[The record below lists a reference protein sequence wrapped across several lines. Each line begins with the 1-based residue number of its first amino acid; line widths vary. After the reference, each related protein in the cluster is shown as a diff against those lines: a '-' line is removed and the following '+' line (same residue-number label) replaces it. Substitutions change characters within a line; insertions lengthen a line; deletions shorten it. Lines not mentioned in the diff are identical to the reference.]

1 MHPVGVGPAPTG
13 ALPARTGAPPS
24 PPRGLPAPGAP
35 PSPPHGFAAPGAPPS
50 PPGGVPAVRPD
61 ADSPTVR
68 RPRRPAVPPPGAV
81 HLGGSSAPPRTLLDV
96 LATTAAAYPDRP
108 AIDDGTRTLDYA
120 ALRSEANRVAV
131 LLAAHGVGRGDRVG
145 IRVASGT
152 ADLYVAVLGV
162 LAVGAAYV
170 PVDAEDP
177 ADRADL
183 VFARAEVRGVLTDAE
198 TYETRRGGPPALP
211 PGRPLPSDDAW
222 IIFTSGTTGTPKG
235 VAVSHRSAAA
245 FVDAEARLF
254 LRHRP
259 LGPGDRVMA
268 SLSVGFDASCEEMWL
283 AWRHGACLVPAPRS
297 LVRSGAEIGDWL
309 AARDIT
315 VVSTVPT
322 LAGLWSAEQ
331 CRGLRLLILGGEA
344 CPDQL
349 AHRLA
354 AVCDE
359 VWNTYGPTETTVVA
373 CASRLRPGEP
383 VRIGLPLA
391 GWQLAVV
398 DPERGHPVRPGEV
411 GELVIAGV
419 GTARYLDPEKDAAAF
434 RPLPALGWGRAYRSG
449 DLVRADREG
458 LTYVGRADSQVKIR
472 GFRVE
477 LGEIE
482 AVLGAVPGVAQA
494 VVATH
499 TPSSGVTELV
509 GYYRVQHGV
518 AVDEES
524 LAARL
529 RSALPAHM
537 VPAYFQRLAEIPM
550 MSSGKVDRAA
560 LPAPAARRGG
570 APGTVVAPATRTEES
585 LAAAFA
591 GVLDLERV
599 SVESHLVDDLGAN
612 SLTLA
617 RVAAALR
624 RDTDLPPVPIR
635 LMYAHP
641 TVRSLAAALAQATP
655 GAAVGLPEHPPEP
668 RVGTWMHRACGVL
681 QLLVLAA
688 LALGGVLI
696 ANVDVDWVGPSQ
708 GFGELYLRVL
718 AALAASGAV
727 VCLLPIAAK
736 WLLVG
741 RCRPDTIRLWSL
753 AYVRFWTVATL
764 IRSCP
769 LALFAGSPIYV
780 LYLRALGARIGRGA
794 VILSTTVPVCPDLI
808 EIGDGAVVRR
818 SVAFTG
824 YQARAGA
831 LRTGRVRIGADAV
844 VGEGSLLEIDTVVGD
859 GARLAHAS
867 SVHTGQRVPDGR
879 HWHGSP
885 ARPADH
891 APPTLPSAHC
901 PRRRRVVAAVS
912 EVGAL
917 LLVVPF
923 LVACAITAGDAL
935 PAVGDAVLPGISGLG
950 DPAFYLGAL
959 GVSLVL
965 YLGAVALGLA
975 AVCTLPRVLARVLVP
990 GRVHPL
996 YGVAHACQRA
1006 VSRVT
1011 NVPFFVRLLGDS
1023 SYVVGYLRALG
1034 YAMTDAGQTGSNVGA
1049 ELRHE
1054 NPYSI
1059 TVGAGTMLSDGVD
1072 LVNTEQ
1078 SATAFRTEHLAIGS
1092 RCFLGNVI
1100 SVPPGARLD
1109 DDVFIG
1115 SKTSIPAD
1123 GRVRS
1128 GIGLLGSPAFEIPR
1142 RRADEAD
1149 FALSRTGLRRRL
1161 AQKNAHNLRT
1171 IVLFLLAQWVRVA
1184 LLTILALVAV
1194 NLDDTVG
1201 ISVVACAVLVAGPLN
1216 LAYGVLLERLST
1228 RFRALRP
1235 QYCSIYDPYFWRHE
1249 RFWKFSM
1256 QPSVLNGTPF
1266 KSTVWRLLGVRVGRR
1281 LFDDGAS
1288 ISEKSLVALGDD
1300 VTLNDGVVLQP
1311 HSMEDGVF
1319 KAAPIVVG
1327 SGAELEPLAFVH
1339 YDTVL
1344 GTGSRLG
1351 GNAFLTKGQQVPP
1364 GARWMGNPAEEVAGS
1379 RHPVS

>member
-1 MHPVGVGPAPTG
+1 VHPAGVGPARLGAFPGPTS
-13 ALPARTGAPPS
+13 ATV
-24 PPRGLPAPGAP
+24 PR
-35 PSPPHGFAAPGAPPS
+35 PPHA
-50 PPGGVPAVRPD
+50 
-61 ADSPTVR
+61 
-68 RPRRPAVPPPGAV
+68 AVPTPGPV
-81 HLGGSSAPPRTLLDV
+81 HLGGGSAPPRTLLDV
-96 LATTAAAYPDRP
+96 LAATAAAHPGRP
-108 AIDDGTRTLDYA
+108 AIDDGSRCLDYA
-120 ALRSEANRVAV
+120 TVRREANRVAAM
-131 LLAAHGVGRGDRVG
+131 LAAHGVGRGDRVG
-145 IRVASGT
+145 VRVASGS

-170 PVDAEDP
+170 PVDADDP
-177 ADRADL
+177 SDRAEL
-183 VFARAEVRGVLTDAE
+183 VFSTAGVRGVLTGRG
-198 TYETRRGGPPALP
+198 TYESHRGGAPAVP

-222 IIFTSGTTGTPKG
+222 IIFTSGSTGTPKG
-235 VAVSHRSAAA
+235 VAVAHRSAAA

-254 LRHRP
+254 LRHAP

-297 LVRSGAEIGDWL
+297 LVRAGAELGDWL
-309 AARDIT
+309 GERGIT

-322 LAGLWSAEQ
+322 LAGLWTPEQ
-331 CRGLRLLILGGEA
+331 CRGVRLLILGGEA
-344 CPDQL
+344 CPEQL

-354 AVCDE
+354 TVCDE

-373 CASRLRPGEP
+373 CAARLRAGEP

-398 DPERGHPVRPGEV
+398 DPQRGHLVRPGEI

-449 DLVRADREG
+449 DLVCADREG

-482 AVLGAVPGVAQA
+482 AVLAAVPGIRQT
-494 VVATH
+494 VVATY

-509 GYYRVQHGV
+509 GYYRLEDGV
-518 AVDEES
+518 ALDEAS

-537 VPAYFQRLAEIPM
+537 VPAYFQRLAQFPV
-550 MSSGKVDRAA
+550 MSSGKVDRRA
-560 LPAPAARRGG
+560 LPAPAGRRGA
-570 APGTVVAPATRTEES
+570 APGSLVAPATRTERL

-591 GVLDLERV
+591 AVLDLEEV
-599 SVESHLVDDLGAN
+599 SVESHVLDDLGAN

-617 RVAAALR
+617 RVAAQVR
-624 RDTDLPPVPIR
+624 RDTDLPPVAIR

-641 TVRSLAAALAQATP
+641 TVRSLADALTGMPAAPAGTVA
-655 GAAVGLPEHPPEP
+655 LPEHPPEP
-668 RVGTWMHRACGVL
+668 PVGPWMHRICGVL
-681 QLLVLAA
+681 QMLVLAG
-688 LALGGVLI
+688 LALGGVLL
-696 ANVDVDWVGPSQ
+696 ADVDVNWVGTTQ
-708 GFGELYLRVL
+708 AFDELYLRIL
-718 AALAASGAV
+718 AAFASTGAV

-741 RCRPDTIRLWSL
+741 RWQRGTIRLWSL
-753 AYVRFWTVATL
+753 DYVRFWTVATL
-764 IRSCP
+764 IRACP

-780 LYLRALGARIGRGA
+780 LYLRALGARIGHGA
-794 VILSTTVPVCPDLI
+794 VILSTTVPVCTDLV
-808 EIGDGAVVRR
+808 EIGDGALIRR
-818 SVAFTG
+818 GVSFTG

-831 LRTGRVRIGADAV
+831 VRTGRVRVGAHAL
-844 VGEGSLLEIDTVVGD
+844 VGEGSLVEIDTVVGD
-859 GARLAHAS
+859 GATLAHAS
-867 SVHTGQRVPDGR
+867 SLHTGQHIPDRR

-891 APPTLPSAHC
+891 PAPALPSAPC
-901 PRRRRVVAAVS
+901 PRRRRVIAAVT
-912 EVGAL
+912 EALAL
-917 LLVVPF
+917 LLGAPLLLAGVVT
-923 LVACAITAGDAL
+923 VGDRV
-935 PAVGDAVLPGISGLG
+935 PVFGDAVLPGASGLT
-950 DPAFYLGAL
+950 DPVFYLWPLAASAVIFLGAL
-959 GVSLVL
+959 G
-965 YLGAVALGLA
+965 LGLV
-975 AVCTLPRVLARVLVP
+975 AVCTVPRLLARVLVP

-1034 YAMTDAGQTGSNVGA
+1034 YDMAAAGQTGSNVGA

-1054 NPYSI
+1054 NPYMV
-1059 TVGAGTMLSDGVD
+1059 TVGPGTMLSDGVD
-1072 LVNTEQ
+1072 LTNAEV
-1078 SATAFRTEHLAIGS
+1078 SATAFRTEHLAIGG

-1100 SVPPGARLD
+1100 SVPPGARLG

-1115 SKTSIPAD
+1115 SKTMIPVD
-1123 GRVRS
+1123 GRLRS
-1128 GIGLLGSPAFEIPR
+1128 GVGLLGSPAFEIPR

-1171 IVLFLLAQWVRVA
+1171 IALFLLAQWLRVA
-1184 LLTILALVAV
+1184 LLTVLGLVVV

-1201 ISVVACAVLVAGPLN
+1201 VSVVACAVLVGGPLN
-1216 LAYGVLLERLST
+1216 LGYGVLLERLST
-1228 RFRALRP
+1228 RFRALSP

-1249 RFWKFSM
+1249 RFWKFSI
-1256 QPSVLNGTPF
+1256 QPSLLNGTPF
-1266 KSTVWRLLGVRVGRR
+1266 KSAVWRLLGVRVGRR

-1288 ISEKSLVALGDD
+1288 ISEKSLVELGDD
-1300 VTLNDGVVLQP
+1300 VTLNNGVVLQP

-1319 KAAPIVVG
+1319 KAAPISVA
-1327 SGAELEPLAFVH
+1327 SGAELAPMVFVH
-1339 YDTVL
+1339 YDTVI
-1344 GTGSRLG
+1344 GAGAAIG
-1351 GNAFLTKGQQVPP
+1351 GDAFLTKGQRVPP
-1364 GARWMGNPAEEVAGS
+1364 GARWLGNPAEEISRAGS
-1379 RHPVS
+1379 LSRSGR